1 MMCCGIGAV
10 AIATAV
16 MRRRPWKPAGA
27 RSSLAA
33 TLAVVAASIA
43 LLAVGAQ
50 HFGHYVG
57 RARANERSLVAEIM
71 AQPICTGRSDSR
83 LSKEGDIQ

>member
-16 MRRRPWKPAGA
+16 VWRRPRKPAGA
-27 RSSLAA
+27 RTSWAA
-33 TLAVVAASIA
+33 TLAVAAASIA
-43 LLAVGAQ
+43 LSALGAQ

-71 AQPICTGRSDSR
+71 AQPICKGARTAA
-83 LSKEGDIQ
+83 